1 MIYFC
6 IPTRDEAATVGLVIW
21 KIRQVLT
28 ESRREFQFLVGDDA
42 STDATSEVLAPYA
55 KVLPITV
62 FRQEQ
67 PIGYAAT
74 VERLLREAL
83 DRSDRHK
90 RDVAMLWPADYT
102 VDPSELE
109 EFLKKLDSGAD
120 LVVGESTVSG
130 EPDRARRLVRRWAS
144 RLLGR
149 PVRVP
154 GVRDVV
160 SGVAAMRLVALRQ
173 AFRDRADRWLTTE
186 GWTANAEL
194 VSWVAAAARQVETA
208 QITVHADR
216 RQRPSRIEPWP
227 LARALWQAR
236 RHLKTPPVVAA
247 APRERQSRTAPRS
260 KEVA

>member
-1 MIYFC
+1 VIYFC
-6 IPTRDEAATVGLVIW
+6 IPTRDEAATVGLVLW
-21 KIRQVLT
+21 KLRQVLH
-28 ESRREFQFLVGDDA
+28 ESRREYQLLVGDDA
-42 STDATSEVLAPYA
+42 STDATADVLAPYA

-62 FRQEQ
+62 FRFEQ

-83 DRSDRHK
+83 ERSDRHK
-90 RDVAMLWPADYT
+90 RDVAVLWPADYT
-102 VDPSELE
+102 VDPVELE

-120 LVVGESTVSG
+120 LVVGESTVAG
-130 EPDRARRLVRRWAS
+130 EPDRGRRVVRRWAS

-149 PVRVP
+149 RVRVP

-173 AFRDRADRWLTTE
+173 AFRDRPERWLVTE
-186 GWTANAEL
+186 GWAANAEL
-194 VSWVAAAARQVETA
+194 VSWVAAAARQIETV
-208 QITVHADR
+208 QFITHADR
-216 RQRPSRIEPWP
+216 LQRPSRIQPWP

-236 RHLKTPPVVAA
+236 RHLVAPPAIAA
-247 APRERQSRTAPRS
+247 LSRDRQPRGAPRG

>member
-42 STDATSEVLAPYA
+42 SSDATAEVLAPYA

-62 FRQEQ
+62 FRYEQ

-102 VDPSELE
+102 VDPTDLE
-109 EFLKKLDSGAD
+109 EFLFFRSAD
-120 LVVGESTVSG
+120 YL
-130 EPDRARRLVRRWAS
+130 
-144 RLLGR
+144 
-149 PVRVP
+149 
-154 GVRDVV
+154 
-160 SGVAAMRLVALRQ
+160 
-173 AFRDRADRWLTTE
+173 
-186 GWTANAEL
+186 
-194 VSWVAAAARQVETA
+194 SWDNCR
-208 QITVHADR
+208 
-216 RQRPSRIEPWP
+216 
-227 LARALWQAR
+227 
-236 RHLKTPPVVAA
+236 
-247 APRERQSRTAPRS
+247 
-260 KEVA
+260 